1 MVGLVEAAHKY
12 SPTEAQFSTYAYNMI
27 KWAILSYLQANNS
40 PIKIPW
46 AYKDK
51 TQFSFMSLSESDN
64 ENSASSPQIDIYDE
78 DDGYSFV
85 ELLESIK
92 KVLTEREYSVLMMK
106 YKGYSQLEISKNL
119 GISQSRVS
127 KILSSIKET
136 VKPILRGG
144 D

>member
-1 MVGLVEAAHKY
+1 
-12 SPTEAQFSTYAYNMI
+12 
-27 KWAILSYLQANNS
+27 
-40 PIKIPW
+40 
-46 AYKDK
+46 
-51 TQFSFMSLSESDN
+51 MSLSESDN
-64 ENSASSPQIDIYDE
+64 ENPASSPQIDIYDE

-106 YKGYSQLEISKNL
+106 YKGYSQLEISKIL

-136 VKPILRGG
+136 VKPILGEY
-144 D
+144 